1 MNIYWILLII
11 AGVNS
16 SIGNYFLKLSQK
28 KPLFLD
34 ALFSLEFFIG
44 CFFYFLNVL
53 FFAYSLK
60 FLDVSRAYPIL
71 AAISFASVTFIGA
84 FFLNEAI
91 SLKHIA
97 GMILIVFSI
106 YLIVSK

>member
-16 SIGNYFLKLSQK
+16 AIGNYFLKLSQK
-28 KPLFLD
+28 KPFFLD

-44 CFFYFLNVL
+44 FFYFLNVL

-71 AAISFASVTFIGA
+71 AAISFASVTSIA
-84 FFLNEAI
+84 LFLNEVI

-106 YLIVSK
+106 YLIVSQ